1 MNRKMVLSGLLVIGA
16 LGAGGFGLYR
26 LGLERGMATVSGD
39 SAQHHAEPAAKS
51 VVDPSRWGIAEGE
64 AATRRHIETG
74 LRAGDIDPVI
84 GRAILYYHDP
94 MMPGKKFEAPGKS
107 PFMDMMLVPVYAAGA
122 GTAAAE
128 SDTNA
133 VTVSSRLQQNL
144 GLRTGEVVE
153 GTLAPVIRAV
163 GAVAWNERRQVVVQ
177 ARATGFVEKLYVQAT
192 LDRVVEGQPLFDVYV
207 PDWVAVQQDYLLL
220 RRTQTQ
226 GSDLDSL
233 VDAARQRMRQAGMS
247 AAQIAAIEKTGR
259 LQRRITVYAPRAGV
273 VTELMAREGSTVTP
287 GMTLA
292 RITDMDTVW
301 VQAEVP
307 ESQIAGL
314 RDGDVVSA
322 EAPALPGVQFE
333 GQIQALLPEVNPSTR
348 TRKARMELTNTEGR
362 LVPGMLVHVQLR
374 SAHVRSG
381 LLIPTEALIPTGRRT
396 LVMLAEADG
405 HFRPVAVETGI
416 EQGEQTEIRSGL
428 VKGQKI
434 VVSGQ
439 FLLDSEASVR
449 GMEARAGGAP

>member
-163 GAVAWNERRQVVVQ
+163 GWSS
-177 ARATGFVEKLYVQAT
+177 T
-192 LDRVVEGQPLFDVYV
+192 
-207 PDWVAVQQDYLLL
+207 
-220 RRTQTQ
+220 
-226 GSDLDSL
+226 S
-233 VDAARQRMRQAGMS
+233 
-247 AAQIAAIEKTGR
+247 R
-259 LQRRITVYAPRAGV
+259 LQRSCP
-273 VTELMAREGSTVTP
+273 
-287 GMTLA
+287 
-292 RITDMDTVW
+292 
-301 VQAEVP
+301 
-307 ESQIAGL
+307 
-314 RDGDVVSA
+314 VSA
-322 EAPALPGVQFE
+322 
-333 GQIQALLPEVNPSTR
+333 S
-348 TRKARMELTNTEGR
+348 
-362 LVPGMLVHVQLR
+362 
-374 SAHVRSG
+374 
-381 LLIPTEALIPTGRRT
+381 
-396 LVMLAEADG
+396 
-405 HFRPVAVETGI
+405 
-416 EQGEQTEIRSGL
+416 
-428 VKGQKI
+428 
-434 VVSGQ
+434 
-439 FLLDSEASVR
+439 
-449 GMEARAGGAP
+449 RA